1 MYLSKADS
9 KARLLSVIIILALI
23 AQYWFTGC
31 VWATLVPT
39 PYQWQISINKIAET
53 ENNREKLFSFKK
65 QPDLFIALYI

>member
-1 MYLSKADS
+1 MYLSKADR

-39 PYQWQISINKIAET
+39 PYHGK
-53 ENNREKLFSFKK
+53 
-65 QPDLFIALYI
+65 